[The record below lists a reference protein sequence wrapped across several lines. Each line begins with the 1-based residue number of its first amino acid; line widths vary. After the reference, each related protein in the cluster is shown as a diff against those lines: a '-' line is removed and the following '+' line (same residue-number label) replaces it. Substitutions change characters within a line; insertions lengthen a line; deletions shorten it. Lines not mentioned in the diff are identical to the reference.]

1 MRQVIIIV
9 LSMITAIALYELVR
23 RQWQSSGD
31 VPLTAQHDLIVEK
44 VSRMGKLELVRYQL
58 KDIVEIAPSEV
69 SVLESILLSQGLYE
83 HSRALLIITGEAVGC
98 IDLRKIKKEDI
109 VENDSTI
116 IMHLPKPEICYVK
129 VDHRRSRVYDV
140 NVGWL
145 SSLEKTK
152 LIEAGYRSAEEKIEE
167 AARESRLLEQTKE
180 SAEIVLRPF
189 LEQLTHKRV
198 VFTFEDLEGSTVPD
212 R

>member
-9 LSMITAIALYELVR
+9 LSMITAIALYELLH
-23 RQWQSSGD
+23 RQWKNSGD

-69 SVLESILLSQGLYE
+69 SVLESILLSHGLYE

-116 IMHLPKPEICYVK
+116 IIHLPKPEICYVK
-129 VDHRRSRVYDV
+129 VDHQRSRVYDV
-140 NVGWL
+140 KIGWL
-145 SSLEKTK
+145 SSVEKTK

-167 AARESRLLEQTKE
+167 AARESHLLEQTKE

-189 LEQLTHKRV
+189 LEQLTHKQL